1 MFLVDE
7 IVLAASAK
15 VLALS
20 RAVVVS
26 SGLLGLQLISL
37 TARRYR
43 SVAAKVITSLL
54 ISTWIPLKV
63 GSESSRP
70 AATATWLTAV
80 ANKSL
85 AIFPEAVSYTHLTL
99 PTKRIV

>member
-1 MFLVDE
+1 MLGATENEMFLVDE

-15 VLALS
+15 VLALN

-26 SGLLGLQLISL
+26 SGLFGLQLISL

-54 ISTWIPLKV
+54 IST
-63 GSESSRP
+63 
-70 AATATWLTAV
+70 
-80 ANKSL
+80 
-85 AIFPEAVSYTHLTL
+85 
-99 PTKRIV
+99 